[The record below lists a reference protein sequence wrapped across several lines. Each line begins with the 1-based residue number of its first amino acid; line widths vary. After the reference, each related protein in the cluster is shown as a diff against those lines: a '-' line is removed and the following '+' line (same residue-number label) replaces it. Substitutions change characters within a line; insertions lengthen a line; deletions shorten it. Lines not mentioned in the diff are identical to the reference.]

1 VEKQMRTEVCR
12 LIAGLVVADDDLT
25 AAEEAFLDRVL
36 RTFEI
41 PDSEREA
48 IFPIIDKDEAAA
60 TMRRLPQSAQ
70 HAALALLVEA
80 TAADGVVAPEE
91 RAYLDVV
98 AREIGMS
105 HAELDRAIAEQ
116 LTK

>member
-1 VEKQMRTEVCR
+1 MDKQMRTEVCR

-41 PDSEREA
+41 PETERDA
-48 IFPIIDKDEAAA
+48 IFPIVDKDEAAA
-60 TMRRLPQSAQ
+60 TMRKLPQSAQ
-70 HAALALLVEA
+70 NATLALLVEA

-91 RAYLDVV
+91 RAYLDAV
-98 AREIGMS
+98 ASEIGIS
-105 HAELDRAIAEQ
+105 HAELERAIAVQ
-116 LTK
+116 LSK